1 VEVAVPY
8 VTVGQAVNASRAAWA
23 TRSVAES
30 EIRKSAAAPMTTSY
44 DIFLS
49 HSYEDAEVIAG
60 VKILIEAEGLRVY
73 VDWIE
78 DAQADRSQVTAK
90 TADMLRQRMN
100 HCRFLLFASSRAS
113 ASSKWMPWELGYFDG
128 MRRER
133 VGILPIVQS
142 EGGSFTGQEYLGLY
156 PTWQIIDFDIG
167 RHIGRLTAP
176 NQGETLKQAAQ
187 RAYITS

>member
-1 VEVAVPY
+1 MPY

-30 EIRKSAAAPMTTSY
+30 EIRKSAAAPMKTSY

-133 VGILPIVQS
+133 VGIMPIVS
-142 EGGSFTGQEYLGLY
+142 RKVGASPARSTWAFTRPGKSLTLTSADILVGS
-156 PTWQIIDFDIG
+156 PP
-167 RHIGRLTAP
+167 R